1 MKIAEM
7 EAVVNYKQKSK
18 NLEKKIEE
26 KIKAQTEK
34 LQKELSDQK
43 DRTKRLEDQI
53 RSYMLDKNIHIM
65 KRFSYWIINSKK
77 EEVSYVSLPYELSNL
92 YYEFEG
98 GNENEI
104 HDVMLDVISKLEEEL
119 NKVDNTIFLHNIK
132 KVFGE
137 KEESAFDKLDEKMR
151 KELTGYMEATII
163 LNSEGI
169 RFD

>member
-1 MKIAEM
+1 MNTHEM
-7 EAVVNYKQKSK
+7 EAVINYKQKSE
-18 NLEKKIEE
+18 NQEKRIEG
-26 KIKAQTEK
+26 KIKEQTEK

-43 DRTKRLEDQI
+43 NRTKRLNDQI
-53 RSYMLDKNIHIM
+53 RAIMLDKNIHIM
-65 KRFSYWIINSKK
+65 KRFSFWIVNAKK
-77 EEVSYVSLPYELSNL
+77 DEVSYVSLPYELSDL

-104 HDVMLDVISKLEEEL
+104 HDVLQDVLSKLEEEL
-119 NKVDNTIFLHNIK
+119 NVIDKTIFLHNINK
-132 KVFGE
+132 LFGD
-137 KEESAFDKLDEKMR
+137 KEENAFDKLDEKMR